1 MIGWDIL
8 NKDNSFSFF
17 SNYFVRS
24 ALFVF
29 PIVCPPFVS
38 ANLAPS
44 IFFARPCPFFR
55 RLWSCFPLR
64 PPLLSPPLL
73 HPQIFKLFPPC
84 LPFSARAELLFS
96 FSPPPALQSP
106 LFSPASPA
114 LPASPASPASPVPP
128 ASPASPASPVPPAS
142 PASPASPVP
151 PASPAPP
158 APPVPP
164 AQPFPPPFPARPTPV
179 SCHPL
184 SAPFCPLFPFFRT
197 ASPPFP
203 PPAGGGLRARLTIGN
218 KFPAIAFLFC

>member
-1 MIGWDIL
+1 MMIGWDIL

-29 PIVCPPFVS
+29 PIVCTPFVS

-96 FSPPPALQSP
+96 FSPRPHCSPPFFLRPFRP
-106 LFSPASPA
+106 LRSLRPLRLPRPSLSRLFFSAR
-114 LPASPASPASPVPP
+114 
-128 ASPASPASPVPPAS
+128 
-142 PASPASPVP
+142 
-151 PASPAPP
+151 PAPL
-158 APPVPP
+158 
-164 AQPFPPPFPARPTPV
+164 

>member
-1 MIGWDIL
+1 MQLIIRDLIYRSPLKIIL
-8 NKDNSFSFF
+8 FHFF

-96 FSPPPALQSP
+96 FSPRPHCSPPFFLRP
-106 LFSPASPA
+106 SPA
-114 LPASPASPASPVPP
+114 L
-128 ASPASPASPVPPAS
+128 
-142 PASPASPVP
+142 

-164 AQPFPPPFPARPTPV
+164 VPPAQPFPPLFFCPARGSFLPPPFRPV
-179 SCHPL
+179 LSPL
-184 SAPFCPLFPFFRT
+184 SLFPDRFAPISSPGRRRT
-197 ASPPFP
+197 P
-203 PPAGGGLRARLTIGN
+203 RA
-218 KFPAIAFLFC
+218 ADDW

>member
-1 MIGWDIL
+1 MMIGWDIL

-64 PPLLSPPLL
+64 PPLLSSPLL

-96 FSPPPALQSP
+96 FSPRPHCSPPFFLRPFRPFRP
-106 LFSPASPA
+106 LRLPRLPRLPRPSLSRLFFSARPSF
-114 LPASPASPASPVPP
+114 LPPPFRPVLFPLSLFP
-128 ASPASPASPVPPAS
+128 ERFA
-142 PASPASPVP
+142 
-151 PASPAPP
+151 
-158 APPVPP
+158 
-164 AQPFPPPFPARPTPV
+164 PFPPPGRRRPP
-179 SCHPL
+179 
-184 SAPFCPLFPFFRT
+184 
-197 ASPPFP
+197 
-203 PPAGGGLRARLTIGN
+203 RA
-218 KFPAIAFLFC
+218 ADDW

>member
-1 MIGWDIL
+1 MMIGWDIL

-64 PPLLSPPLL
+64 PPLLSSPLL

-96 FSPPPALQSP
+96 FSPRPHCSPSFFLRPLRPFRPLRPLRPLRSLRPLRLPRSTRPSLSRLRFPPVRP
-106 LFSPASPA
+106 LFPAT
-114 LPASPASPASPVPP
+114 
-128 ASPASPASPVPPAS
+128 
-142 PASPASPVP
+142 
-151 PASPAPP
+151 
-158 APPVPP
+158 
-164 AQPFPPPFPARPTPV
+164 PFPPRFVPFVPFSGPLRPHFLPRPAED
-179 SCHPL
+179 
-184 SAPFCPLFPFFRT
+184 SAR
-197 ASPPFP
+197 
-203 PPAGGGLRARLTIGN
+203 G
-218 KFPAIAFLFC
+218 

>member
-1 MIGWDIL
+1 MMIGWDIL

-96 FSPPPALQSP
+96 FSPRPHCSPPFFLRPLRLPRSTRPSLSRLRFPPVRP
-106 LFSPASPA
+106 LFPAT
-114 LPASPASPASPVPP
+114 
-128 ASPASPASPVPPAS
+128 
-142 PASPASPVP
+142 
-151 PASPAPP
+151 
-158 APPVPP
+158 
-164 AQPFPPPFPARPTPV
+164 PFPPRFVPFVPFSGPLRPHFLPGRRRTP
-179 SCHPL
+179 
-184 SAPFCPLFPFFRT
+184 
-197 ASPPFP
+197 
-203 PPAGGGLRARLTIGN
+203 RA
-218 KFPAIAFLFC
+218 ADDW

>member
-1 MIGWDIL
+1 MMIGWDIL

-17 SNYFVRS
+17 FKLFRPLRS
-24 ALFVF
+24 FCLF
-29 PIVCPPFVS
+29 VCPPFVS

-96 FSPPPALQSP
+96 FSPRPHCSPPFFLRPFRP
-106 LFSPASPA
+106 LRSLRPLRLPRPSLSRLFFSAR
-114 LPASPASPASPVPP
+114 
-128 ASPASPASPVPPAS
+128 
-142 PASPASPVP
+142 
-151 PASPAPP
+151 PAPL
-158 APPVPP
+158 
-164 AQPFPPPFPARPTPV
+164 

-184 SAPFCPLFPFFRT
+184 SAPFCPLCPFFRT

>member
-1 MIGWDIL
+1 MMIGWDIL

-17 SNYFVRS
+17 FKLFRPLRS
-24 ALFVF
+24 FCLF
-29 PIVCPPFVS
+29 VCPPFVS

-96 FSPPPALQSP
+96 FSLRPHCSPP
-106 LFSPASPA
+106 LFLRPSPA
-114 LPASPASPASPVPP
+114 L
-128 ASPASPASPVPPAS
+128 
-142 PASPASPVP
+142 PASPVP

-158 APPVPP
+158 A
-164 AQPFPPPFPARPTPV
+164 QPFPPLFFCPPRPSFLPPPFRPV
-179 SCHPL
+179 LSPL
-184 SAPFCPLFPFFRT
+184 SLFPERF
-197 ASPPFP
+197 APFP
-203 PPAGGGLRARLTIGN
+203 PPGRRRPQRA
-218 KFPAIAFLFC
+218 ADDW

>member
-1 MIGWDIL
+1 MMIGWDIL

-96 FSPPPALQSP
+96 FSPRPHCSPPFFLRPLRPFRPLRSLRPLRLPRSTRPSLSRLRFPPVRP
-106 LFSPASPA
+106 LFPAT
-114 LPASPASPASPVPP
+114 
-128 ASPASPASPVPPAS
+128 
-142 PASPASPVP
+142 
-151 PASPAPP
+151 
-158 APPVPP
+158 
-164 AQPFPPPFPARPTPV
+164 PFPPRFVPF
-179 SCHPL
+179 
-184 SAPFCPLFPFFRT
+184 FPFSGPLRPHFLPGRRRT
-197 ASPPFP
+197 P
-203 PPAGGGLRARLTIGN
+203 RA
-218 KFPAIAFLFC
+218 ADDW